1 MEVHGV
7 ADRRVVS
14 MFSSQFSLAFQ
25 PLTLA
30 DVPQLAKF
38 LRASKERS
46 CEFAIANL
54 YLWSF
59 SYHIRW
65 QVFNNRL
72 YLHTENREEPEDAL
86 MVVVPETVPDP
97 QAKELLLFSE
107 EMQKQGHTGR
117 WQQLRGDFVQNCP
130 ELSKWYE
137 IKLMDEEVAEY
148 VYRLDNLAT
157 LSGEKYSKKRNLIK
171 QFMRNFPSAVSR
183 PLVDEDLPAVLAMSE
198 EWLDSHP
205 ERDSR
210 HLQEELSALK
220 HLQDAPLE
228 YFGMVGQGIFLDG
241 KLIAY
246 EFCSPV
252 AGRMWT
258 EHFEKALKNYNGA
271 AQVLNQSTA
280 QALQGRCEWLNREQD
295 LGSPGL
301 RQAKQSYHPEYL
313 LRNYDLFPRR

>member
-1 MEVHGV
+1 MPQIF
-7 ADRRVVS
+7 DS
-14 MFSSQFSLAFQ
+14 FQ
-25 PLTLA
+25 PLMLA

-38 LRASKERS
+38 LRTSKERS
-46 CEFAIANL
+46 CEFSIANL

-97 QAKELLLFSE
+97 SAEELLTFSE

-117 WQQLRGDFVQNCP
+117 IQQLRENFVQNCP
-130 ELSKWYE
+130 ELSNWFEVKP
-137 IKLMDEEVAEY
+137 MDEEVAEY
-148 VYRLDNLAT
+148 IYRLDNLAS
-157 LSGEKYSKKRNLIK
+157 LSGERYSKKRNLIK
-171 QFMRNFPSAVSR
+171 QFVRNFPTATSR
-183 PLVDEDLPAVLAMSE
+183 PLCDTDLPAVLAMSE
-198 EWLDSHP
+198 VWLDGHP
-205 ERDSR
+205 ERASR
-210 HLQEELSALK
+210 HLQEELSALR

-228 YFGMVGQGIFLDG
+228 YFGLVGQGIFLDS

-252 AGRMWT
+252 AGGMWT
-258 EHFEKALKNYNGA
+258 EHFEKALKDYNGA
-271 AQVLNQSTA
+271 AQALNQFSA

-313 LRNYDLFPRR
+313 LRNYDLFPR

>member
-1 MEVHGV
+1 MPQIL
-7 ADRRVVS
+7 DS
-14 MFSSQFSLAFQ
+14 FQ
-25 PLTLA
+25 PLTLT
-30 DVPQLAKF
+30 DVLQLAKF

-46 CEFAIANL
+46 CEFSIANL

-97 QAKELLLFSE
+97 PAKELLAFSE
-107 EMQKQGHTGR
+107 EMQKHGHTGR
-117 WQQLRGDFVQNCP
+117 IQQLRENFVQNCP
-130 ELSKWYE
+130 ELSKWFE
-137 IKLMDEEVAEY
+137 VKQMDEEVAEY
-148 VYRLDNLAT
+148 VYRLDNLALLT
-157 LSGEKYSKKRNLIK
+157 GERYSKKRNLIK
-171 QFMRNFPSAVSR
+171 HFARNFPTATSR
-183 PLVDEDLPAVLAMSE
+183 PLCEADLPAVLAMSE
-198 EWLDSHP
+198 EWLDGHP
-205 ERDSR
+205 ERESR
-210 HLQEELSALK
+210 HLQEELSALR

-228 YFGMVGQGIFLDG
+228 YFGLLGQGIFLDG

-252 AGRMWT
+252 AGGMWT
-258 EHFEKALKNYNGA
+258 EHFEKALKDFNGA
-271 AQVLNQSTA
+271 AQALNQFSA

-313 LRNYDLFPRR
+313 LRNYDLFPR

>member
-1 MEVHGV
+1 MTIMPQIF
-7 ADRRVVS
+7 DS
-14 MFSSQFSLAFQ
+14 FQ
-25 PLTLA
+25 PLMLA

-38 LRASKERS
+38 LRTSKERS
-46 CEFAIANL
+46 CEFSIANL
-54 YLWSF
+54 YLWGF
-59 SYHIRW
+59 SYHICW

-97 QAKELLLFSE
+97 SAEELLTFSE

-117 WQQLRGDFVQNCP
+117 IQQLRENFVQNCP
-130 ELSKWYE
+130 ELSNWFEVKP
-137 IKLMDEEVAEY
+137 MDEEVAEY
-148 VYRLDNLAT
+148 IYRLDNLAS
-157 LSGEKYSKKRNLIK
+157 LSGERYSKKRNLIK
-171 QFMRNFPSAVSR
+171 QFVRNFPTATSR
-183 PLVDEDLPAVLAMSE
+183 PLCDTDLPAVLAMSE
-198 EWLDSHP
+198 EWLDGHP
-205 ERDSR
+205 ERASR
-210 HLQEELSALK
+210 HLQEELSALR

-228 YFGMVGQGIFLDG
+228 YFGLVGQGIFLDG

-252 AGRMWT
+252 AGGMWT
-258 EHFEKALKNYNGA
+258 EHFEKALKDYNGA
-271 AQVLNQSTA
+271 AQALNQFSA

-313 LRNYDLFPRR
+313 LRNYDLFPR